1 MHFLSKHKIYP
12 MPKNIL
18 ITDTVASNIKFVKI
32 LIEELG
38 KKNFNFS
45 LASSNKQNGLSGFF
59 KQQEKKIV
67 KFFFG
72 PNLDGNN
79 YLNYAS
85 FLTALIPLLL
95 INFFNL
101 AYLKFKKRIDTI
113 ICLGLNDK
121 IIITPLARILG
132 IKVLW
137 LELPPINIEARSFWL
152 IKFMSRFANIAVFNS
167 YNKALLGRAGINEDS
182 VTILQPGININQ
194 FKFQEN
200 IFSTLAHAEQTQKKF
215 FSIGTIVD
223 LDQQEKIE
231 SLFQAVKKCL
241 TIISNMQIII
251 IGEGKEK
258 KNLMW
263 LAKKME
269 IESLVWFVGEQ
280 AHLRKWLDGLDI
292 YAVTTEQLKI
302 NDLLTTLEAMAA
314 ELPVIGQYE
323 AGLEDAIFDEKS
335 GSLLKFDDSEMLAQ
349 KIIKLHQDKHYR
361 ERLGKAG
368 RERVEKYFN
377 SAKMLEQLEKML

>member
-1 MHFLSKHKIYP
+1 
-12 MPKNIL
+12 MPKNIF
-18 ITDTVASNIKFVKI
+18 ITDTAQGNIKFVKI
-32 LIEELG
+32 LVEELG
-38 KKNFNFS
+38 KKNINFI
-45 LASSNKQNGLSGFF
+45 LATNKKQNGLADFF
-59 KQQEKKIV
+59 KKQEKQAS

-72 PNLDGNN
+72 PSLESDNSIN
-79 YLNYAS
+79 YLS
-85 FLTALIPLLL
+85 FLLALMPLLL
-95 INFFNL
+95 INLIYL
-101 AYLKFKKRIDTI
+101 AYLKFKKKIDII
-113 ICLGLNDK
+113 ICLGMNDK
-121 IIITPLARILG
+121 IVLSPVAKILK
-132 IKVLW
+132 IKILW
-137 LELPPINIEARSFWL
+137 LELPPISTKTKSFWL
-152 IKFMSRFANIAVFNS
+152 IKFASRFSSIAVFNS
-167 YNKALLGRAGINEDS
+167 FNKALLERAGIKEEAL
-182 VTILQPGININQ
+182 TILQPGITINQ

-200 IFSTLAHAEQTQKKF
+200 IFNTLAHAEQTQKKF

-241 TIISNMQIII
+241 TIISNLQIII

-292 YAVTTEQLKI
+292 YAVTTEHLKI
-302 NDLLTTLEAMAA
+302 NDLLATLEAMAA